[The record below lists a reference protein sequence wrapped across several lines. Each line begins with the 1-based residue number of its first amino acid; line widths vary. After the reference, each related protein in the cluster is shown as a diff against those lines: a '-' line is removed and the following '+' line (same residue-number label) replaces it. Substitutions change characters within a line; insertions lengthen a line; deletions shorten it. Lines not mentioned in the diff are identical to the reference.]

1 VGAEPLAGDEW
12 FVARVRL
19 GRADAFAELVRRY
32 QLRVYRLAVRLVGDR
47 ELGAEVAQDVF
58 VQAWRSLPG
67 FRAQSSL
74 DTWLYRITINRSLN
88 ARRRRRPTIAL
99 AEGDMSNPAH
109 SVEAVAEGRA
119 QVRALGEA
127 VAALSAQQ
135 RTVFVLRDL
144 EGYSYEQIGAMVGVS
159 IPAVKSRLYRAR
171 IEVLRAMAGWT

>member
-12 FVARVRL
+12 FVARARL

-67 FRAQSSL
+67 FRAQSSF

-99 AEGDMSNPAH
+99 AETDMSSPAH
-109 SVEAVAEGRA
+109 SVEAVVEGRA

-144 EGYSYEQIGAMVGVS
+144 EGYSYEQIGTMVGVS